1 MKISA
6 RLESVLLNRS
16 FPYHHII
23 NSYRKLYIQGTDVNT
38 RLLRTIN
45 EEGIFIV
52 PASILFEFTKANV
65 NSNNIACNIISPIS
79 VSSPYSIKSADS
91 LIINML
97 RHSMKKDAEIM
108 KMVSEKYGT
117 YYGTE
122 GMILDS
128 TFNILLLNACKC
140 TIEEGKVHVKEVITY
155 INPIVSLADT
165 GVDKIIYTKIL
176 PTFLNK
182 PVYHNIPTN
191 ELVVRDITCY
201 IKPTVI
207 FKDVTNTFLAKPVEP
222 SETMNEDIYS
232 ILDGSIDDVLEA
244 VIECQ

>member
-1 MKISA
+1 MKIST

-16 FPYHHII
+16 FSYRPIA
-23 NSYRKLYIQGTDVNT
+23 NSYRKLYIQDTDVNT
-38 RLLRTIN
+38 RLLRTTN
-45 EEGIFIV
+45 EGDTFIV
-52 PASILFEFTKANV
+52 PASILFEFIETNV
-65 NSNNIACNIISPIS
+65 NSNNIAYNIVSPLS
-79 VSSPYSIKSADS
+79 VSSPCSIKSADS

-97 RHSMKKDAEIM
+97 RHNMRKDAEIM
-108 KMVSEKYGT
+108 KMVSAKYGT

-128 TFNILLLNACKC
+128 SFNVLLLNACKC

-155 INPIVSLADT
+155 INPKVSLADT

-182 PVYHNIPTN
+182 PIYHNIPTN

-201 IKPTVI
+201 VKPTVI
-207 FKDVTNTFLAKPVEP
+207 FKDVTNTFISKSIEP
-222 SETMNEDIYS
+222 SETMDEDIYS
-232 ILDGSIDDVLEA
+232 ILDDSIDDVLEA
-244 VIECQ
+244 VIKCQ